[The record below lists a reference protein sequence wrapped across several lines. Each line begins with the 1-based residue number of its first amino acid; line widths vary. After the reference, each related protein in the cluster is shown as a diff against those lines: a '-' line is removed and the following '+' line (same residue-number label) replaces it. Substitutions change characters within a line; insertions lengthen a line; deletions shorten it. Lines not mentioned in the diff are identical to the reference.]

1 MNLLKPLLLILIL
14 NYAKSL
20 HIHQYFDI
28 SDYGVELPNYV
39 KPDHYEI
46 TLEQQDEESN
56 KEFFRG
62 ICVIFARLIFSSR
75 TIYLHA
81 QKPHIELDTI
91 IVNKQNSTY
100 YGIVPDTV
108 AYYRE
113 NHMYSFT
120 FEKELTQGHYVLN
133 ISFLTFL
140 DNNKE
145 NFFEM
150 HYKNVEGENEWMLAT
165 QFYPI
170 GARQVFPCLDDP
182 VFKATFNISIKHFS
196 YYMALSN
203 MPARNIIKVSQTM
216 TWTYFRET
224 PVMSTYLVA
233 IMLAEFPNTSFKEI
247 NFRYHTLQA
256 KLDTEFAQSVIKNI
270 TLYFESKWLCF
281 QKLPKAD
288 HVAIPNFLRDG
299 VEYWGL
305 IFYREA
311 AITYN
316 KKLESVGRKVDV
328 ARLIAQKITHQWY
341 TNLISPTWWTHLW
354 LFEGL
359 TTLLA
364 TDAINEVY
372 PEFRIWD
379 LFVVQIHQES
389 LRLNSIIEPL
399 ALKVNNSSEIN
410 SLFSFAYYVKGPTLL
425 RMLQHAVSKELFH
438 TAMKKFLNIYSRN
451 ADKFWIASQAALE
464 AYFPEKRFDVT
475 KMINNW
481 IYPSQHYPVLKITKT
496 NSKSAVISVENYNSW
511 EEKMPLIPV
520 TTITLQLNSEIHQNS
535 DIIWLKPTNNGS
547 KPYDDLVLDFN
558 FHWIIINIEQAGY
571 YRVNY
576 EADNWRNIANYLY
589 NNYKKIHVLNR
600 AQMID
605 DAFYFLIRGQFELS
619 VFFELANYLQ
629 RETDYVAWF
638 PMFKALE
645 YINLLNNIG
654 YLETFNDDDFTKSL
668 RQEAAR
674 WACIFGVSQCLNNA
688 SFHLL
693 HNLRNPDGHRILSWW
708 KSWTFCNGLTESEF
722 DNSTWWL
729 LYDTWKKSNDNAIM
743 EFASC
748 SRSSYVIHN
757 YLNLTINT
765 SEDCNSG
772 NECKDVNM
780 LAKKRVNRFLYTIA
794 KHAKERTILEYIK
807 ENYEKIKPK

>member
-1 MNLLKPLLLILIL
+1 
-14 NYAKSL
+14 
-20 HIHQYFDI
+20 
-28 SDYGVELPNYV
+28 
-39 KPDHYEI
+39 
-46 TLEQQDEESN
+46 
-56 KEFFRG
+56 
-62 ICVIFARLIFSSR
+62 
-75 TIYLHA
+75 
-81 QKPHIELDTI
+81 
-91 IVNKQNSTY
+91 
-100 YGIVPDTV
+100 
-108 AYYRE
+108 
-113 NHMYSFT
+113 
-120 FEKELTQGHYVLN
+120 
-133 ISFLTFL
+133 
-140 DNNKE
+140 
-145 NFFEM
+145 
-150 HYKNVEGENEWMLAT
+150 
-165 QFYPI
+165 
-170 GARQVFPCLDDP
+170 
-182 VFKATFNISIKHFS
+182 
-196 YYMALSN
+196 
-203 MPARNIIKVSQTM
+203 
-216 TWTYFRET
+216 
-224 PVMSTYLVA
+224 
-233 IMLAEFPNTSFKEI
+233 
-247 NFRYHTLQA
+247 
-256 KLDTEFAQSVIKNI
+256 
-270 TLYFESKWLCF
+270 
-281 QKLPKAD
+281 
-288 HVAIPNFLRDG
+288 
-299 VEYWGL
+299 
-305 IFYREA
+305 
-311 AITYN
+311 
-316 KKLESVGRKVDV
+316 
-328 ARLIAQKITHQWY
+328 
-341 TNLISPTWWTHLW
+341 
-354 LFEGL
+354 
-359 TTLLA
+359 
-364 TDAINEVY
+364 
-372 PEFRIWD
+372 
-379 LFVVQIHQES
+379 
-389 LRLNSIIEPL
+389 
-399 ALKVNNSSEIN
+399 
-410 SLFSFAYYVKGPTLL
+410 
-425 RMLQHAVSKELFH
+425 MLQHAVSKELFY
-438 TAMKKFLNIYSRN
+438 TAIKKFLNIYSRN

-464 AYFPEKRFDVT
+464 AYFPEKSTARSDHFLSTLQYVLYYSSINYTRFDVT

-547 KPYDDLVLDFN
+547 KPYDDLVLNFN

-576 EADNWRNIANYLY
+576 EVDNWRNIANYLY

-600 AQMID
+600 AQMIII
-605 DAFYFLIRGQFELS
+605 IRMKHILS
-619 VFFELANYLQ
+619 
-629 RETDYVAWF
+629 
-638 PMFKALE
+638 
-645 YINLLNNIG
+645 NLLNNIG

-807 ENYEKIKPK
+807 ENYEKIKPKEVSTITAFIIIINHIHSWERLEEEDAGKVAQCAGCACLN